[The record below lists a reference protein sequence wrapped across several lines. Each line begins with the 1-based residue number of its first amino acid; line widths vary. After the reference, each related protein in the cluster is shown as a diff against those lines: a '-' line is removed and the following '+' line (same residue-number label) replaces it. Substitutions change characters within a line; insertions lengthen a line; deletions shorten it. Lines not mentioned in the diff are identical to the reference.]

1 MSYIRS
7 HQFAKTLLAVLLGLP
22 FVLGVF
28 SNARPAMPHDAWAP
42 QVQQQPLN
50 TNNGALF
57 GYIPVANKP
66 QV

>member
-28 SNARPAMPHDAWAP
+28 SNARPAMPQDAWAP
-42 QVQQQPLN
+42 QVEQQPLTDN
-50 TNNGALF
+50 TALF
-57 GYIPVANKP
+57 GYIPVPNKP
-66 QV
+66 RA